1 MRSPRPICLVEFPPS
16 HPRNLTLTQPSRFDP
31 YTSQDLDAALNDL
44 MMLLNRLIAKTHLNE
59 QNPKQDEDPEEPPT
73 QMAT

>member
-1 MRSPRPICLVEFPPS
+1 
-16 HPRNLTLTQPSRFDP
+16 LTQPSRFDP

-44 MMLLNRLIAKTHLNE
+44 MILLNRLIAKTHRNE
-59 QNPKQDEDPEEPPT
+59 QNPSQDEDPDELPT

>member
-1 MRSPRPICLVEFPPS
+1 MRSPSYICLVEFQPS
-16 HPRNLTLTQPSRFDP
+16 RPRNPTLTQPSRFDP

-44 MMLLNRLIAKTHLNE
+44 MILLSRLIAKTHMNE
-59 QNPKQDEDPEEPPT
+59 QNPSQDEDPEEPPT

>member
-1 MRSPRPICLVEFPPS
+1 MRSPRPICLVEFPHS
-16 HPRNLTLTQPSRFDP
+16 HPRNPTLTQPSRFDP

-44 MMLLNRLIAKTHLNE
+44 MLLLSRLIAKTHMNE
-59 QNPKQDEDPEEPPT
+59 QNPNRDENPEEPPT

>member
-1 MRSPRPICLVEFPPS
+1 MT
-16 HPRNLTLTQPSRFDP
+16 HPSRFDP

-44 MMLLNRLIAKTHLNE
+44 MLLLSRLIAKTLLNE
-59 QNPKQDEDPEEPPT
+59 QNPSQDEDPEEPPT

>member
-1 MRSPRPICLVEFPPS
+1 MNFPI
-16 HPRNLTLTQPSRFDP
+16 HTHRNTMTQPSRFDP

-44 MMLLNRLIAKTHLNE
+44 MLLLSRLIAKTHMNE
-59 QNPKQDEDPEEPPT
+59 QNPSKDEDPEEPPT

>member
-1 MRSPRPICLVEFPPS
+1 
-16 HPRNLTLTQPSRFDP
+16 LTQPSRFDP

-44 MMLLNRLIAKTHLNE
+44 MMLLNRLIAKTHSNE
-59 QNPKQDEDPEEPPT
+59 QNPSQDEDPEEPPT